1 MKATMPASMPK
12 RAGSDSEAANGPV
25 GASAA
30 CRRSWPRSWAPITA
44 AAFAANLSKKPRWG
58 DGQLMG
64 IGLLVRKEGAAG
76 RWQYPPPEQKPF
88 PLDPADAL
96 GASRQAQ
103 LDSIWNDFA

>member
-1 MKATMPASMPK
+1 
-12 RAGSDSEAANGPV
+12 
-25 GASAA
+25 
-30 CRRSWPRSWAPITA
+30 
-44 AAFAANLSKKPRWG
+44 
-58 DGQLMG
+58 MG

>member
-1 MKATMPASMPK
+1 MIAFHDIVNV
-12 RAGSDSEAANGPV
+12 RV
-25 GASAA
+25 GLTEVPRLWRELTDPTHERSAPEFESVN
-30 CRRSWPRSWAPITA
+30 CTQQ
-44 AAFAANLSKKPRWG
+44 PRWG
-58 DGQLMG
+58 AGQLMG